1 MFSHLSRGLHGVY
14 QVRFLHGVIP
24 NLVFTADCY
33 VHIILKNI
41 VKNILTIVVKIL
53 VLPHMANCLSL

>member
-14 QVRFLHGVIP
+14 HGKFLHGVIP

-33 VHIILKNI
+33 VHIIFKNI
-41 VKNILTIVVKIL
+41 FNT
-53 VLPHMANCLSL
+53 C